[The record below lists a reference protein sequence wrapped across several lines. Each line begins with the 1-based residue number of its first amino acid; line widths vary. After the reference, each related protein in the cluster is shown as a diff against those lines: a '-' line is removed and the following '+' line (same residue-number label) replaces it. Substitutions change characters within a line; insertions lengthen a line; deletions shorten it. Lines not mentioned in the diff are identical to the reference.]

1 MKRDDAIT
9 ITKEFTDL
17 VKEQFP
23 VDRVYL
29 FGSYAINKAN
39 IGSDI
44 DVCVVSSAFGKD
56 YSSEEFEL
64 IKLAMKIDSRISPVP
79 SSPQDIQNRWSQL
92 AHEITTHG
100 IQIV

>member
-29 FGSYAINKAN
+29 FGSYAKNKAN
-39 IGSDI
+39 NGSDI
-44 DVCVVSSAFGKD
+44 DVCVVSPVFGKD

-64 IKLAMKIDSRISPVP
+64 IKLAMKIDPRYLPSHRAPRIFKTAGASWPTKSPP
-79 SSPQDIQNRWSQL
+79 TESK
-92 AHEITTHG
+92 
-100 IQIV
+100 